1 MGVLDSVMREEYD
14 RINRI
19 MHNIEVE
26 INSLPKGYISEKK
39 IKGKIYY
46 YLQYRE
52 NNKVKSS
59 YLKKENVDSYRALI
73 EHRKELEKELKY
85 MKADRRKL
93 ERVLR

>member
-59 YLKKENVDSYRALI
+59 YLKKETVDSYRALI